1 MRLLCCTLQAC
12 LPAQLQLPLIGLH
25 VRYALLHNHVKS
37 VLACGHELPYDAT
50 VRSLEAAMR
59 QLHNQLLEQGWAAW
73 PGDGSS
79 QRTGTPAM
87 LPERNTAGG
96 LTSYGFL

>member
-1 MRLLCCTLQAC
+1 
-12 LPAQLQLPLIGLH
+12 

-50 VRSLEAAMR
+50 VRGLEAAMR
-59 QLHNQLLEQGWAAW
+59 QLHNQLLEQGWAAR
-73 PGDGSS
+73 PENGST
-79 QRTGTPAM
+79 QRTSAPAM
-87 LPERNTAGG
+87 LPERDTAGG